1 MKSTTLLCI
10 LLLLSL
16 GSFAQRSNDVDQD
29 YVMINRPFQLS
40 LIPFLGTNGFRAG
53 RVSNVMSF
61 NLIGGYNGG
70 LKGMEFGG
78 MFNILRSHAYGAQF
92 AGAFNVVGG
101 RTSGG
106 QFAGFMNVGGDRIKG
121 IQAAGALNIAGE
133 RTLGS
138 QFAGFMNVS
147 AGNIRGIQA
156 AGAVNFAGTRHKD
169 QEEDEWVYA
178 ANPHHMA
185 DDNASKGAQL
195 AGFLNVA
202 AGDFYG
208 LQASGFM
215 NVARRVHGYQIG
227 IINIA
232 ESVDNGVPIGLLSIV
247 KDGYFRLEGG
257 ATETLTGV
265 ASLKIGVPRF
275 YNIFTAGAR
284 VESGSPMMA
293 VGYGIGTKFRH
304 GKRIAYNIDAVSY
317 QLFQNDFSWDELN
330 QLNRLSLNVSLHL
343 AKRLA
348 VYGGV
353 AANVLI
359 SHNRENTIAP
369 WTVFNETY
377 GNTTVQIYPGIQ
389 AGIRL

>member
-1 MKSTTLLCI
+1 MKPTILLSV
-10 LLLLSL
+10 LLLLGLCSH
-16 GSFAQRSNDVDQD
+16 GQRNHDADQD
-29 YVMINRPFQLS
+29 YVMINRPFQIS
-40 LIPFLGTNGFRAG
+40 LIPFLGTNGFRSG

-61 NLIGGYNGG
+61 NMIGGYNGG

-78 MFNILRSHAYGAQF
+78 MFNILRSHAYGVQF
-92 AGAFNVVGG
+92 AGVFNVVGG

-106 QFAGFMNVGGDRIKG
+106 QFAGLMNVGGDRIKG

-138 QFAGFMNVS
+138 QFAGLMNVS
-147 AGNIRGIQA
+147 AGNLRGIQA
-156 AGAVNFAGTRHKD
+156 AGAVNFAGSRSKE
-169 QEEDEWVYA
+169 QEEDEWVFA
-178 ANPHHMA
+178 ANPHQLA
-185 DDNASKGAQL
+185 GESGSKGAQF

-202 AGDFYG
+202 TGDFYG

-215 NVARRVHGYQIG
+215 NVARRMHGYQIG

-247 KDGYFRLEGG
+247 KDGYFRVEGG
-257 ATETLTGV
+257 ATESLTGV

-275 YNIFTAGAR
+275 YNIFSAGAR
-284 VESGSPMMA
+284 VENGPSTLA

-317 QLFQNDFSWDELN
+317 QLFRNGFSWDDLN

-359 SHNRENTIAP
+359 SNNRENTIAP
-369 WTVFNETY
+369 WTFFNETY
-377 GNTTVQIYPGIQ
+377 NNTTVQIYPGVQ